1 VKSSN
6 KIKTLIFIFTLSVGV
21 FKQSFF
27 FGYYITFTENFIEN
41 FCENKDKPE
50 LQCDGKCFLS
60 DLIERKNSD
69 SVEIPPYIENQIV
82 LFFEINAP
90 NDFQFSLS
98 SVPLFAY
105 LNNYQFDYSSFSFKP
120 PIG

>member
-41 FCENKDKPE
+41 FCENKDKPG

-90 NDFQFSLS
+90 NDFQLSLS